1 MKSIYAI
8 FCPGVSESVL
18 NYLCCI
24 QFIKA
29 AGAKKKKTQ
38 MLFRGPNGKTTEFS
52 KVDHFFEMKAKL
64 KCFLHF
70 SFPACYK

>member
-1 MKSIYAI
+1 
-8 FCPGVSESVL
+8 
-18 NYLCCI
+18 
-24 QFIKA
+24 
-29 AGAKKKKTQ
+29 